1 MRRIAFFVL
10 VVVGAFVFWHTGGRG
25 GALCER
31 VRFVPG
37 SDLSWWPPGARCTWG
52 EPASSGVF
60 LNPWFFATVFVIAVL
75 LVALSLRGSSG
86 SGDVRAALRRDA

>member
-1 MRRIAFFVL
+1 MSQTLLALL
-10 VVVGAFVFWHTGGRG
+10 VAVGAFVFWHTGGRG

-37 SDLSWWPPGARCTWG
+37 SDLSLWPPGARCSWG

-60 LNPWFFATVFVIAVL
+60 INPWFLGTL
-75 LVALSLRGSSG
+75 LVLGMFIALVMLLAPARKLR
-86 SGDVRAALRRDA
+86 A